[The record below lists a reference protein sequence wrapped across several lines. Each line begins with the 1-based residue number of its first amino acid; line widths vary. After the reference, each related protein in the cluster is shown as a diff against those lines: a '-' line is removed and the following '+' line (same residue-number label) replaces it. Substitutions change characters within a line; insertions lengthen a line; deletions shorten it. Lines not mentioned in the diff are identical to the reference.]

1 MPNSVYL
8 YLYLCCMVWLSCQS
22 YGVNVQCT
30 CTVCLH
36 CTALS
41 CIYGMYCLVCSFLQ
55 QYSLSMSVFIGLQG
69 IARQLYYS
77 GCLYVSISFK
87 FCLSVSLC
95 YICCLSVS
103 LHYTVHGVCQ
113 FVIYSKYMVFVC
125 QFALYIWYISVYQLK
140 LYLASI
146 CYGL

>member
-8 YLYLCCMVWLSCQS
+8 YLYLCGLAVSLMVYMYNVHVQSVCIVQHCLVFMGCIVLSVRFYSNTVYPCLS
-22 YGVNVQCT
+22 LLDYRVQP
-30 CTVCLH
+30 V
-36 CTALS
+36 S
-41 CIYGMYCLVCSFLQ
+41 CIILGVY
-55 QYSLSMSVFIGLQG
+55 MSVYLLNF
-69 IARQLYYS
+69 
-77 GCLYVSISFK
+77 V
-87 FCLSVSLC
+87 CLSVSLC

>member
-22 YGVNVQCT
+22 YGVHVQCT

-41 CIYGMYCLVCSFLQ
+41 CIYGMYCLVFMGCIVLYLWDALSCIYGMYCPVCSFLQ
-55 QYSLSMSVFIGLQG
+55 QYSISVSVFIGLQG

-87 FCLSVSLC
+87 FCLSV
-95 YICCLSVS
+95 
-103 LHYTVHGVCQ
+103 CQ
-113 FVIYSKYMVFVC
+113 FVLYLLSIC
-125 QFALYIWYISVYQLK
+125 QFALYCTWCL
-140 LYLASI
+140 SI
-146 CYGL
+146 CNIQ